1 MKLKLWESSRLQS
14 LPEPVRKTLSTQFCL
29 TPEDINQLRLLEKRG
44 RFAER
49 PVRFIRIFN
58 PVLMENSGVATLKYD
73 DLLNTYA
80 RRNALLFEGHIEK
93 NGHVYLADRRPP
105 KTGHSPAAGAVAPNQ

>member
-1 MKLKLWESSRLQS
+1 MKLKLWESSGLQS
-14 LPEPVRKTLSTQFCL
+14 LPEPVKKILSNQFHL
-29 TPEDINQLRLLEKRG
+29 TPEDISQLCFLEKRG

-58 PVLMENSGVATLKYD
+58 PALMENSDAATLKYE

-93 NGHVYLADRRPP
+93 NGQVYLADRRPP
-105 KTGHSPAAGAVAPNQ
+105 KMSLNPASGGAAA

>member
-1 MKLKLWESSRLQS
+1 MKLKLWESSRSQS
-14 LPEPVRKTLSTQFCL
+14 LPEPVRKTLSTQFRL
-29 TPEDINQLRLLEKRG
+29 MPEDIDQLRLLEKRG

-49 PVRFIRIFN
+49 PVRFIRIFD
-58 PVLMENSGVATLKYD
+58 PALMENNSAATLQYD

-93 NGHVYLADRRPP
+93 NGHVYLVDRRPP
-105 KTGHSPAAGAVAPNQ
+105 KTGRSPA